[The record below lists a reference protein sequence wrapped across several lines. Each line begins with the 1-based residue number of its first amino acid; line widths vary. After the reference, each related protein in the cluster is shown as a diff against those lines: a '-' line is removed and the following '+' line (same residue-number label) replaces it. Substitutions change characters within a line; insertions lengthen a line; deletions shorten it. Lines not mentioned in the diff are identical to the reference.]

1 MKHSGVRLWWTP
13 EIATGTEPGMTE
25 FDELIEIMQALRGP
39 EGCPWDREQTHESLK
54 PYLLEESYEAL
65 EAVDSGDPQKLCA
78 ELGDVLLQVV
88 FHAQVGA
95 EAGRFDIHD
104 VCERINRKL
113 RYRHPHVFGDV
124 TVSGSDEVITNWEQL
139 KRLEAETGKR
149 ESALDGIPHAMPALM
164 RAQELQK
171 KAARVGFDWED
182 VEGPLAKVEEELGE
196 LNMARE
202 AELPAEITHEVGD
215 LLFAVV
221 NVARFL
227 GVDAED
233 ALRQSCQRFSGRFRQ
248 VEAAAKEAG
257 RDLHGME
264 LAEMDELWEAAKK
277 AERGAS

>member
-1 MKHSGVRLWWTP
+1 MKHSGVRLWWAP
-13 EIATGTEPGMTE
+13 EVATGTEPGMTQ
-25 FDELIEIMQALRGP
+25 FDELVEIMRALRSP

-88 FHAQVGA
+88 FHARLGE
-95 EAGRFDIHD
+95 EAGLFDVRD

-113 RYRHPHVFGDV
+113 RFRHPHVFGDV
-124 TVSGSDEVITNWEQL
+124 TVTGSDEVVTNWEQL

-149 ESALDGIPHAMPALM
+149 ESALDGVPHAMPALM

-182 VEGPLAKVEEELGE
+182 VTGPLAKVEEELDE
-196 LNMARE
+196 LAAARE
-202 AELPAEITHEVGD
+202 AGAHEQLIHELGD

-233 ALRQSCQRFSGRFRQ
+233 ALRMSCQRFSRRFRQ
-248 VEAAAKEAG
+248 VEAAASQAG
-257 RDLHGME
+257 RDLHGMD
-264 LAEMDELWEAAKK
+264 LAEMDVLWEAAKK
-277 AERGAS
+277 AENGAS

>member
-1 MKHSGVRLWWTP
+1 
-13 EIATGTEPGMTE
+13 MTQ
-25 FDELIEIMQALRGP
+25 FDELVEIMRALRAPG
-39 EGCPWDREQTHESLK
+39 GCPWDREQTHESLK
-54 PYLLEESYEAL
+54 PYLLEETYEAL

-88 FHAQVGA
+88 FHAQLGA
-95 EAGRFDIHD
+95 ESGRFDIRD

-124 TVSGSDEVITNWEQL
+124 TVTDSAEVITNWEQL
-139 KRLEAETGKR
+139 KRQEAETGRR
-149 ESALDGIPHAMPALM
+149 ESALDGVPQAMPALM

-196 LNMARE
+196 LKRARE
-202 AELPAEITHEVGD
+202 AGEIAHELGD

-233 ALRQSCQRFSGRFRQ
+233 ALRQACARFSWRFRQ
-248 VEAAAKEAG
+248 VEAAAREAG
-257 RDLHGME
+257 RELHGMD

-277 AERGAS
+277 AKDGAS